1 MSNFAEPFT
10 ETLCAIEQRR
20 ILLIE
25 DYEPMF
31 ELLRDDLLRCGGS
44 EGGIVVCGA
53 RLMSTAEEIL
63 AKYPIDLI
71 VSDLS
76 LPDSRGPSTVLRLR
90 RVAPLTPLLIL
101 TGRED
106 EEILRRCEQLGADAC
121 RFKGEI
127 GGEELLVLIR
137 TLSEL
142 RIAN

>member
-1 MSNFAEPFT
+1 MDCFAEP
-10 ETLCAIEQRR
+10 LCAIEQRR

-31 ELLRDDLLRCGGS
+31 ELLRDDLLRCGGA
-44 EGGIVVCGA
+44 EGKITVCGA
-53 RLMSTAEEIL
+53 RILSTAEQIL
-63 AKYPIDLI
+63 ATYPVDLI

-76 LPDSRGPSTVLRLR
+76 LPDSRGSTTVQRLR
-90 RVAPLTPLLIL
+90 RAAPRTPLLIL

-127 GGEELLVLIR
+127 GGEELIVLIHSL
-137 TLSEL
+137 TAYS
-142 RIAN
+142 